1 MSNFHEN
8 FPITIFSGKFMKY
21 FHFSDKKYLI
31 LILSKHFCGKCC
43 NNVYTYERGNYIT
56 INEIF
61 RYTPTLTTAVVSSN
75 SANRSN
81 FRPQLVTNAGQQTH
95 GVAKHRLP
103 MQINRQSPQVNRSL
117 QHANLPSR
125 NIAALARPIGPP
137 SLTSQHS
144 YTTSSIAGR
153 VLASPVKDSTLD
165 DDLLEGV
172 VEKRPKYHK
181 HLPLNY
187 QVIYS
192 K

>member
-1 MSNFHEN
+1 MF
-8 FPITIFSGKFMKY
+8 
-21 FHFSDKKYLI
+21 
-31 LILSKHFCGKCC
+31 
-43 NNVYTYERGNYIT
+43 
-56 INEIF
+56 F

-75 SANRSN
+75 SRSSS
-81 FRPQLVTNAGQQTH
+81 FRPQSVTSGQPH

-117 QHANLPSR
+117 QHVNLPTR

-137 SLTSQHS
+137 SAANQQSATSP
-144 YTTSSIAGR
+144 TIAGR

-187 QVIYS
+187 QVITT
-192 K
+192 KVLLMN